1 MSSPAVVIGST
12 GLVGSHILTT
22 LLASAETSYRPIHTI
37 TRRAPQAAA
46 ADQQLKTIVDA
57 DTTKWAAA
65 LSGLAPVPAAVFSA
79 LGTTRAQ
86 AGSIQN
92 QWKIDHDLN
101 VELARAAKQAG
112 VGTFVFVSSGG
123 TRGLVS
129 SMAPYSKMKNGVEDV
144 VRDLGFDQAVI
155 LKPGVILGQR
165 EQGRL
170 VEGIA
175 QTVARGL
182 GKLGAGVQD
191 MIGQDADV
199 IARAAVRAAQ
209 LAAQGK
215 APSKY
220 WVVEASEIVRLGRTE
235 WPAAPAAAPEK
246 PAAS

>member
-1 MSSPAVVIGST
+1 MSASKHAPGALQFSSSRSAGVACNLSVGTRKRKARKPVESSSACRGSRIT
-12 GLVGSHILTT
+12 ALRT
-22 LLASAETSYRPIHTI
+22 AERRPSA
-37 TRRAPQAAA
+37 
-46 ADQQLKTIVDA
+46 
-57 DTTKWAAA
+57 
-65 LSGLAPVPAAVFSA
+65 
-79 LGTTRAQ
+79 RAQ